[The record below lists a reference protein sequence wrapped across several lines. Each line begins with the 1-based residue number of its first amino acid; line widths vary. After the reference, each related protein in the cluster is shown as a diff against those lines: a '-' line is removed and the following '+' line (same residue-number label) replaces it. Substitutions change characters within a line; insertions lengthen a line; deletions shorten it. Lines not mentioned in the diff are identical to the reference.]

1 MTTRVEDANTI
12 IFENTSGDNPF
23 STGFVGLQ
31 KEMKDQTRLLNDYL
45 KSQDQSPAGFGTNM
59 RGNSSRYDRNDGR
72 RGSRDMSSMVSQMG
86 REVQRVRIDNVLS
99 DLILPLSER
108 IEILNDI
115 DATRRER
122 YDQEHFLYYERIL
135 TAINRANEE
144 GEETSR
150 GIWVTLQQINRHPFW
165 SIGKAIVGAFKGLQ
179 GAIKGLYNVV
189 NMGWKALFGV
199 GDQRTELQ
207 KIHDVLQ
214 KTLQFHRTGEA
225 QGRRRGL
232 IGTIREQGL
241 LGGAAGLVTRGIAQ
255 RREDARSRGERVR
268 GWGSGIDQSQREFIT
283 QRGRQDPIQNQRNEM
298 MEIQNELLES
308 IDRATTEMAAI
319 LRATFGVPQPIP
331 MKVVDGERVDSKVV
345 KAIEKPF
352 TPFLEQMSQFFED
365 IKTKFSDVKEK
376 VTTSTSG
383 IFQSTKQDIKTE
395 FSDVKEKVTEVVN
408 SSKKTESSTS
418 GIFQSTKQD
427 VEEAQVHR
435 DRQLEILEDNKDV
448 KEKVT
453 EVVNS
458 SKKTTTSTSGIFQL
472 TKQDVEEAQV
482 HRDQQ
487 LEVLE
492 DVEKSTSQSA
502 REAARARRMRMLHFV
517 TSGIMGIANTVTNIA
532 SSILDMVGSLGKIVA
547 SLGVIEG
554 FRRYLSRIPR
564 PTTVPSRTP
573 KPSRT
578 PRGALLPRL
587 GKFLKGTGIAGIVI
601 GGLSPTTMGTPE
613 SVPEEQR
620 YDEEVSQYARREK
633 SRREF
638 TSSFGGSVLGG
649 GQSNVDSLIASGDRT
664 ELDNPMF
671 DWSAFDRTEVGEV
684 GEAAKAFDRAE
695 AVERSV
701 EQLNIPQIGLD
712 SVSQELLEGLQQGT
726 FSMDEESKETFK
738 SIREILKD
746 IRDSNKMN
754 LSSEHI
760 DMLQQFHLLGE

>member
-1 MTTRVEDANTI
+1 MTTRIEDANTI

-59 RGNSSRYDRNDGR
+59 RGDSSRYDRNDGR
-72 RGSRDMSSMVSQMG
+72 RGSRDMSGMVSQMG

-122 YDQEHFLYYERIL
+122 YDREHFLYYDRIL

-225 QGRRRGL
+225 KGRRRGL

-268 GWGSGIDQSQREFIT
+268 GWGSGIDRSQGEFIT

-298 MEIQNELLES
+298 MEIQNEFLES
-308 IDRATTEMAAI
+308 IDRATTEMAAM
-319 LRATFGVPQPIP
+319 LRASFGVPQPIP

-365 IKTKFSDVKEK
+365 IKTSFSDVKEK
-376 VTTSTSG
+376 VTA
-383 IFQSTKQDIKTE
+383 
-395 FSDVKEKVTEVVN
+395 VVN
-408 SSKKTESSTS
+408 SS
-418 GIFQSTKQD
+418 
-427 VEEAQVHR
+427 
-435 DRQLEILEDNKDV
+435 N
-448 KEKVT
+448 
-453 EVVNS
+453 
-458 SKKTTTSTSGIFQL
+458 KTTASTSGIFQL

-487 LEVLE
+487 LEFLE
-492 DVEKSTSQSA
+492 GVEKSTSQSA
-502 REAARARRMRMLHFV
+502 REAVRARRMRMLHFV

-532 SSILDMVGSLGKIVA
+532 SSVLDMVGSLGKIVA

-564 PTTVPSRTP
+564 PTTVPSRSP
-573 KPSRT
+573 RPPSSS
-578 PRGALLPRL
+578 PRGAVLPRL

-601 GGLSPTTMGTPE
+601 GGMTPTTMGNPDE
-613 SVPEEQR
+613 AQPVPEEQR

-633 SRREF
+633 TRREF
-638 TSSFGGSVLGG
+638 ASSFGGSVLGG

-664 ELDNPMF
+664 KLDNPMF
-671 DWSAFDRTEVGEV
+671 DWSDFDRAEAGEA

-712 SVSQELLEGLQQGT
+712 SVSQELLEGFQQGT
-726 FSMDEESKETFK
+726 FSMDEESKKTFK
-738 SIREILKD
+738 SIREILQE
-746 IRDSNKMN
+746 IRDNNRMN

-760 DMLQQFHLLGE
+760 DALQQFHLLGE